1 LERRQPDRRRT
12 ENKSMD
18 LRPLRLAGA
27 LLCAAVL
34 TAAPAAAQ
42 APPASD
48 ASPAAQLPRLS
59 SLPRDAKALP
69 PPVVKPAAAR
79 ERVARPAPDPYR
91 CHPTEDIACTVVR
104 ETPQGTVIV
113 TMRPAGAAAKPAA
126 IWSVVSGSPPG
137 PAGVTALGGTI
148 YVVPTSSPEPRADLS
163 HPGPANGAPILD

>member
-1 LERRQPDRRRT
+1 
-12 ENKSMD
+12 MD
-18 LRPLRLAGA
+18 LRRLRLAGA

-42 APPASD
+42 APPAPQ
-48 ASPAAQLPRLS
+48 ASSGPPVS
-59 SLPRDAKALP
+59 SLPKDPKASP
-69 PPVVKPAAAR
+69 PAVAAKPAAAR

-113 TMRPAGAAAKPAA
+113 TMRPAGAVTKPAV
-126 IWSVVSGSPPG
+126 WSVVSGTPPG

-148 YVVPTSSPEPRADLS
+148 YVVPTSSPEPRADFT